1 MPLSRVPWWKR
12 LGVIL
17 PAVIALGT
25 LLLVGTAALLFLQA
39 QERHLVNEVQRGAAL
54 FSETIKSSTYH
65 DMLADR
71 RDSAYLIMDTIGRQA
86 GIDRVRFFNKEGR
99 VTFSSDRSEINT
111 MVDKR
116 AEQCYGCHEAGRPL
130 ERLTTRARNRTYES
144 HGHRVLGM
152 VTPIYNEAA
161 CSTAAC
167 HAHPAAKRVLGVID
181 IGISLAEI
189 DAQFAAIRR
198 NTMLAAAALVLV
210 LGAFVGLVARRT
222 VVRPVADLVAA
233 TRAVAAGDYG
243 TEIRV
248 ATLGELGA
256 LEHSFNEMIAAL
268 AKARAERQTLLE
280 TLEQQVEERTAALKE
295 AQAQLVQ
302 SEKLSSLGRLAASI
316 AHEINNPLA
325 GIRTYARLLR
335 RQLAG
340 AGTSPPTP
348 EQVEETD
355 RILEMVDAES
365 GRCGDIVRNLLAFS
379 RQTGAR
385 FAEEDLAPIVDR
397 CRLLLN
403 HQAELLGVTL
413 ETRVADGLPRI
424 VCDAAQVQ
432 QMILALAMNALEATP
447 ANGRVSIEVHRDG
460 DGARLVVSD
469 TGSGIPK
476 QHQDEV
482 FEPFFTTKESGSG
495 VGLGLAVVY
504 GLANRHGARI
514 DLESEVGKG
523 TTFTIHLPARP
534 PEQATRGEG
543 SIDPHASVAGE
554 MA

>member
-222 VVRPVADLVAA
+222 VVRPVSELVAA

-256 LEHSFNEMIAAL
+256 LEQSFNEMIAAL
-268 AKARAERQTLLE
+268 ANARAERQTLLE

-325 GIRTYARLLR
+325 GILTYAKLLIR
-335 RQLAG
+335 ML
-340 AGTSPPTP
+340 
-348 EQVEETD
+348 
-355 RILEMVDAES
+355 ES
-365 GRCGDIVRNLLAFS
+365 GQVDQTTQAASVKHLKLVQRETERCTAIVRNLLDFA
-379 RQTGAR
+379 RQRPLSLKDTDVVAVL
-385 FAEEDLAPIVDR
+385 EEAVSLVGHQAALKGLTITKTVSPVPLIKADAGQLRQAVVNIMLNGFEAMQNGGSLTVHCGLAPDGKQI
-397 CRLLLN
+397 
-403 HQAELLGVTL
+403 ELAC
-413 ETRVADGLPRI
+413 E
-424 VCDAAQVQ
+424 
-432 QMILALAMNALEATP
+432 
-447 ANGRVSIEVHRDG
+447 
-460 DGARLVVSD
+460 D
-469 TGSGIPK
+469 TGVGIPADRLAK
-476 QHQDEV
+476 IFD
-482 FEPFFTTKESGSG
+482 PFFSTKEMGT
-495 VGLGLAVVY
+495 GLGLSVVY
-504 GLANRHGARI
+504 GIVERHSGTI
-514 DLESEVGKG
+514 DIKSDVGKG
-523 TTFTIHLPARP
+523 TRVVIRLPIARKA
-534 PEQATRGEG
+534 EA
-543 SIDPHASVAGE
+543 
-554 MA
+554 